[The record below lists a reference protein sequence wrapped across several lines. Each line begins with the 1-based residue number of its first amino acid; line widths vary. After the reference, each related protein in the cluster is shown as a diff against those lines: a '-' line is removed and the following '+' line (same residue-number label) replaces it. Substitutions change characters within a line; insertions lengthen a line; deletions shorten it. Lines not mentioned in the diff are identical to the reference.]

1 MERSANGSLAFRA
14 LSVALP
20 WRFHL
25 RCLEV
30 RDILD
35 AAAYRAESAKFGG
48 VKLRRLLILVIVLV
62 GGCARDNRH
71 VLLISTADQR
81 MFLLRDSN
89 KIAEYSV
96 STSKFGVG
104 DALNSNATPL
114 GLLRV
119 RKKIGRGAPSGA
131 VFKSRRRTGEIL
143 PIDAPGR
150 DPIVTRILWLEGL
163 EPQNRHAFD
172 RYIYIHGTPEER
184 NIGVASSYG
193 CIRMRSAD
201 VISLDTV
208 GVGAGR
214 HHDHAF
220 KRDGPM

>member
-1 MERSANGSLAFRA
+1 
-14 LSVALP
+14 
-20 WRFHL
+20 
-25 RCLEV
+25 
-30 RDILD
+30 
-35 AAAYRAESAKFGG
+35 
-48 VKLRRLLILVIVLV
+48 VKLRRILILLVLLM

-89 KIAEYSV
+89 KIAEFPV

-119 RKKIGRGAPSGA
+119 RKKIGGGAPSGA

-163 EPQNRHAFD
+163 EPQNRHAFN

-193 CIRMRSAD
+193 CIRMRSLD
-201 VISLDTV
+201 VIYLYDTV
-208 GVGAGR
+208 GVGAR
-214 HHDHAF
+214 VLITPMPF
-220 KRDGPM
+220 KRDEPAETSRGISPAQNASG

>member
-1 MERSANGSLAFRA
+1 
-14 LSVALP
+14 
-20 WRFHL
+20 
-25 RCLEV
+25 
-30 RDILD
+30 
-35 AAAYRAESAKFGG
+35 
-48 VKLRRLLILVIVLV
+48 VKLGRILILLIVVM

-89 KIAEYSV
+89 KIAEYPV

-119 RKKIGRGAPSGA
+119 RKKIGSGAPSG
-131 VFKSRRRTGEIL
+131 FKSRRLTGEVL
-143 PIDAPGR
+143 QIDAPGR

-163 EPQNRHAFD
+163 ESQNRHAFR

-184 NIGVASSYG
+184 NIGLASSYG

-201 VISLDTV
+201 VISLYDTV
-208 GVGAGR
+208 GIGAR
-214 HHDHAF
+214 VVITPMPF

>member
-1 MERSANGSLAFRA
+1 
-14 LSVALP
+14 
-20 WRFHL
+20 
-25 RCLEV
+25 
-30 RDILD
+30 
-35 AAAYRAESAKFGG
+35 
-48 VKLRRLLILVIVLV
+48 VKLRGIFSLLIVLL

-81 MFLLRDSN
+81 MFLLRDSE
-89 KIAEYSV
+89 KIAEFPI

-114 GLLRV
+114 GNLRV
-119 RKKIGRGAPSGA
+119 RKKIGRGAPPGA

-143 PIDAPGR
+143 AIDAPGR

-163 EPQNRHAFD
+163 EPQNRHAFH

-193 CIRMRSAD
+193 CIRMRSTD
-201 VISLDTV
+201 VISLYDAV
-208 GVGAGR
+208 GVGAR
-214 HHDHAF
+214 VVITTMPF
-220 KRDGPM
+220 KREGPM

>member
-1 MERSANGSLAFRA
+1 
-14 LSVALP
+14 
-20 WRFHL
+20 
-25 RCLEV
+25 
-30 RDILD
+30 
-35 AAAYRAESAKFGG
+35 
-48 VKLRRLLILVIVLV
+48 VKLGRIFVLLIVLM
-62 GGCARDNRH
+62 GGCAKDNRH

-104 DALNSNATPL
+104 DALNSNATPV

-119 RKKIGRGAPSGA
+119 RKKIGRGAPPGT

-163 EPQNRHAFD
+163 EAQNRHAFQ

-201 VISLDTV
+201 VISLYDTV
-208 GVGAGR
+208 GVGAR
-214 HHDHAF
+214 VVITPMPF
-220 KRDGPM
+220 RREGPVEQGSGETD

>member
-1 MERSANGSLAFRA
+1 MKLGR
-14 LSVALP
+14 
-20 WRFHL
+20 
-25 RCLEV
+25 
-30 RDILD
+30 ILI
-35 AAAYRAESAKFGG
+35 
-48 VKLRRLLILVIVLV
+48 LLILLL

-89 KIAEYSV
+89 KIAEYPV

-104 DALNSNATPL
+104 DALNSNTTPL

-119 RKKIGRGAPSGA
+119 RKKIGSGAPPGA
-131 VFKSRRRTGEIL
+131 VFKSRRPTGEIL

-163 EPQNRHAFD
+163 EPQNRHAFY

-193 CIRMRSAD
+193 CIRMRSGD
-201 VISLDTV
+201 VISLYETV
-208 GVGAGR
+208 GVGAR
-214 HHDHAF
+214 VLITTNPL
-220 KRDGPM
+220 KRDGPTSIRAE